1 MIEIKQKEK
10 IIIASAVTFLLL
22 IIFVFLVLLPLSDK
36 IGMLKTQVKQGELKL
51 KEVLGLQSKKDYI
64 LFECNKY
71 AQYLQTSEASDQEN
85 DGWLL
90 KEIERLSQNSY
101 LTVVSLAKADIEINK
116 DFKIYNADLK
126 AEGEMAEVL
135 RFFSYIQ
142 EENKLLVV
150 RDFTVAPKD
159 EKATSLEFDAKIA
172 MYIPQIALS
181 EKK

>member
-1 MIEIKQKEK
+1 
-10 IIIASAVTFLLL
+10 
-22 IIFVFLVLLPLSDK
+22 
-36 IGMLKTQVKQGELKL
+36 
-51 KEVLGLQSKKDYI
+51 
-64 LFECNKY
+64 
-71 AQYLQTSEASDQEN
+71 
-85 DGWLL
+85 
-90 KEIERLSQNSY
+90 